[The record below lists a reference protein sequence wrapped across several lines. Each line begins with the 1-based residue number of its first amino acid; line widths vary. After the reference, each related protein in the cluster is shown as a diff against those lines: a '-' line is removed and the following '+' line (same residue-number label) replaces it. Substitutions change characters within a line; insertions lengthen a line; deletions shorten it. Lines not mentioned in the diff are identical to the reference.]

1 MFYTWDSFTN
11 HSHPT
16 SILKYFDKKFTFDSD
31 DALNYKIQFRPLFFL
46 DAYQEIKKSKDVS
59 IEQDLCF

>member
-1 MFYTWDSFTN
+1 MILLLSIEGSYSVFFLRIQEKTHTQCVLFFYTWDSFTN

-31 DALNYKIQFRPLFFL
+31 DAFKL
-46 DAYQEIKKSKDVS
+46 
-59 IEQDLCF
+59 